1 MHVQQEI
8 EICLASQYEEST
20 MEILSLVPRET
31 FALRVELK
39 KKKKTQTQS
48 LHYCKI
54 FVSLDDVLLEV
65 CQLSGGKTN
74 KQKFIDS
81 L

>member
-31 FALRVELK
+31 FALRVQLK
-39 KKKKTQTQS
+39 KKKRKPKPKVFIIAKFLSVWMMFYWRSVNYLEEKQTS
-48 LHYCKI
+48 R
-54 FVSLDDVLLEV
+54 S
-65 CQLSGGKTN
+65 S
-74 KQKFIDS
+74 
-81 L
+81 